1 MVILMRMNHYHQEVE
16 GKGDKVDRVAKGD
29 KGDKV
34 GNKVIRGLKMMTII
48 CSIEEP
54 GVNHVCG

>member
-16 GKGDKVDRVAKGD
+16 GKEDKVDRVAKGD

-48 CSIEEP
+48 CSIEKF